1 MDYENKENHF
11 KKRGNLFLEIS
22 AIMILVLLVMFA
34 AVVFHFYAEVNRLY
48 DDKQALLT
56 RIEAYGQRSAN
67 LQDNRDLNHLRNEQA
82 ALRRQLMDI
91 EGKLDAV
98 RANNDMQINAQRTRI
113 ENLDRHIKAI
123 EGKLDAVRA
132 NNDMQI
138 NAQRT
143 RIENLDRHIK
153 AIANNAKQRKP
164 EVISKSKRRK
174 VIDDLQVDLATC
186 SEKMMYIYC
195 DITLEALGG
204 AGRRVEISNQSTLL
218 EDADG
223 ITYPIS
229 SFSLGATS
237 ENEVRYKAK
246 VFVSKAR
253 PVKLRFR
260 FFEPPVGAHSFSVAQ
275 FYIDGVKIP
284 FEEIRVEH

>member
-1 MDYENKENHF
+1 MNYENKEDHF

-82 ALRRQLMDI
+82 ALRRQLMD
-91 EGKLDAV
+91 
-98 RANNDMQINAQRTRI
+98 
-113 ENLDRHIKAI
+113 I